1 MALSPVRIAIR
12 LLLLL
17 SGDSHFNILLVVCSV
32 PLAASAIGVVVG
44 VILVLVPTSGI
55 VVGVLKLVLVLAIV
69 VVVLIAAVAPIIVG
83 GVLVSLFVISLIL
96 VAIIGLWLVISLVAW
111 LFLLPSLISLGTW
124 RENDLSLLVFT
135 IEFLL
140 VKFIALVILVQDHVA
155 VVESF
160 HSLLVWSHIILDR
173 LLLEP
178 SDNADQ
184 NISIKSGIVLLG
196 LSERSS
202 FPIRHLL
209 NLADGFLEYSLSNFC
224 QTCLLLHEVNFSEVC
239 LGVDEIF
246 NILDEVHLWMLV
258 SKLLDVRA
266 EAKSDDGG
274 CLIAED
280 FDQSIV
286 QELALFKRNEVD

>member
-1 MALSPVRIAIR
+1 MALSPVRVAIR
-12 LLLLL
+12 LLFLL
-17 SGDSHFNILLVVCSV
+17 SGDSHFNILLVVCAV

-44 VILVLVPTSGI
+44 VILVLVPTI
-55 VVGVLKLVLVLAIV
+55 VVGVLKLVLVLAIL
-69 VVVLIAAVAPIIVG
+69 VVVLIAAVASKIVG
-83 GVLVSLFVISLIL
+83 GVLVSLIIISLSL

-124 RENDLSLLVFT
+124 RENDLCLLVFT

-140 VKFIALVILVQDHVA
+140 IKFIALVILVQDHVA
-155 VVESF
+155 VVEGF
-160 HSLLVWSHIILDR
+160 HSLLVWSHIILNSF
-173 LLLEP
+173 LLEP
-178 SDNADQ
+178 SDNSDQ

-266 EAKSDDGG
+266 EAKSDDGS
-274 CLIAED
+274 CLIAEN

-286 QELALFKRNEVD
+286 QELALFKRNEID